1 MPERTV
7 LERGAELAVLD
18 DLVRRVR
25 DGGSALVVLDGPAG
39 IGKTTLLRSV
49 RARAEAAGLPV
60 VTGVGSE
67 LERQFGFG
75 VVRQLIEP
83 RLAAAGA
90 ARREQWFTGP
100 ARFARPV
107 LEEAPGPVDAVPADA
122 LGAALHGL
130 YWLLAGFADHG
141 PFLVLV
147 DDVHWADLSS
157 LRWLAYL
164 ARRLDGLPV
173 GLLLAVRAGETPAD
187 PRAVEEILASPLCQ
201 VLRPEPLTAAAVGD
215 LARVELGGPVAAEF
229 AAACVDST
237 GGNPLL
243 LTELLRGLRAHR
255 VTGAAAETGLVPEFG
270 VAAIAT
276 GVLGRLRRCPPET
289 GQVADAVAVLGPAA
303 TLAQVE
309 RLTGLGGPQVQACV
323 RRLVALGLFVVDG
336 PKFVHPMVR
345 EVVYRDLPT
354 GARSALHERVA
365 ELMQARAAGFERAGP
380 DQVAT
385 HLLPVAPA
393 GVAWRVT
400 ALRAA
405 AAVARTRG
413 APETSAAYLAR
424 AIEEGP
430 EVEPEL
436 YAELGRA
443 QLHFDGLAAV
453 RTLGIA
459 HERAGAAARPGLTV
473 DLARALLTVGRG
485 AEGLS
490 LITAAVTA
498 AEGSTEH
505 GYLQSELYFLCWQHS
520 GTAPMI
526 SQRLADL
533 TEVAESGLLGLRS
546 CHEVFRLGSSAL
558 ALAQAR
564 RALAGPA
571 LYTEHWGPHMSAVM
585 TLIRCDDLDRAAAV
599 TSEAVT
605 HARRQG
611 SFLRYALSTCLRV
624 QVRLRQGRLDLA
636 LADAEESIGDRDP
649 GWQPLAAHRYAHYLD
664 VLLALDRTDDAL
676 ELLYR
681 MELDGELPALWHFNQ
696 VLDVRGRLRLAL
708 GDLDGALADFTECGR
723 RLACWDVRNPAV
735 IPWRSYQALALH
747 AAGRRTEALAV
758 LEPELA
764 AAREWGLPWTLGTVL
779 RVAGTITGGR
789 AGEALLAE
797 ALAVVEHAE
806 VGLVHAE
813 VLTELGLLRH
823 RLGAEQSARETLRR
837 ALAVAEQCGAIA
849 VGRRARAGLRAA
861 GGRQRRAE
869 HTGPAALTGTE
880 RRVAALAADGRSN
893 PQIAA
898 ELTVGV
904 RTVEMHLTNAYRKLG
919 VSGRTELTAALN
931 S

>member
-49 RARAEAAGLPV
+49 RARAGEAGLPV
-60 VTGVGSE
+60 VSGVGSE

-90 ARREQWFTGP
+90 ARRAELFAGP

-107 LEEAPGPVDAVPADA
+107 LEEAPGPVDAVPPDA

-141 PFLVLV
+141 PFLVVV

-173 GLLLAVRAGETPAD
+173 GLLLAVREGETPAD

-201 VLRPEPLTAAAVGD
+201 VLRPEPLSAVAVAD
-215 LARVELGGPVAAEF
+215 LARAELGGPVAAEF
-229 AAACVDST
+229 AAACLDST

-255 VTGAAAETGLVPEFG
+255 VTGAAAEAGLVPEFG
-270 VAAIAT
+270 VAAIAS
-276 GVLGRLRRCPPET
+276 GVLGRLRRSPPET
-289 GQVADAVAVLGPAA
+289 GTVAEAVAVLGPAA
-303 TLAQVE
+303 TTAQVR
-309 RLTGLGGPQVQACV
+309 RLTGLGAAQVEACV
-323 RRLVALGLFVVDG
+323 RRLVALGLFAVDG
-336 PKFVHPMVR
+336 PRFVHPMVR
-345 EVVYRDLPT
+345 EVVYRDLSAAT
-354 GARSALHERVA
+354 RSALHERVA
-365 ELMQARAAGFERAGP
+365 ELMQARAPGFERAGP
-380 DQVAT
+380 DQVAA

-393 GVAWRVT
+393 GQGWRVA
-400 ALRAA
+400 ALRSAA
-405 AAVARTRG
+405 ALARSRG
-413 APETSAAYLAR
+413 APETSATYLAR

-430 EVEPEL
+430 AAGPEL

-443 QLHFDGLAAV
+443 QLHFDGVAAV
-453 RTLGIA
+453 RSLTTA
-459 HERAGAAARPGLTV
+459 HERGAAVTV

-490 LITAAVTA
+490 LITAAVA
-498 AEGSTEH
+498 QAEGTSTH
-505 GYLQSELYFLCWQHS
+505 GYLQSELYFLAWQHAA
-520 GTAPMI
+520 TAPMI
-526 SQRLADL
+526 TARLAEPTGD
-533 TEVAESGLLGLRS
+533 ADSGLLGMRA
-546 CHEVFRLGSSAL
+546 CHEVFRLGSPEA

-564 RALAGPA
+564 RALAGQA

-624 QVRLRQGRLDLA
+624 QVRHRQGRLDLA

-664 VLLALDRTDDAL
+664 VLLALDRTEDAL

-681 MELDGELPALWHFNQ
+681 MRLDGELPELWHFNH
-696 VLDVRGRLRLAL
+696 VLDVRGRLRLAM

-723 RLACWDVRNPAV
+723 RLAAWGVRNPAV
-735 IPWRSYQALALH
+735 IPWRGYQALALH
-747 AAGRRTEALAV
+747 AAGRQAEALRAI
-758 LEPELA
+758 EPELA

-779 RVAGTITGGR
+779 RMAGTVTGGR

-797 ALAVVEHAE
+797 ALTVVEQAE

-837 ALAVAEQCGAIA
+837 ALAVAEQCGATGT
-849 VGRRARAGLRAA
+849 GRRARAGLRAA
-861 GGRQRRAE
+861 GGRERRAE

-919 VSGRTELTAALN
+919 VSGRAELTAALGR
-931 S
+931 